1 MRRINRLSA
10 EVCFSGR
17 MRSRRCPE
25 LPENDEKQQK
35 GDTFFKRPPLDWHPV
50 RGAASLSCPPGGKPA
65 SHQSLRKRRRQS
77 MGRRRKRRTLTAM
90 IQYRTLL
97 ICQAEMFMRSST
109 PSAES
114 GSVGRVGIR
123 LQRGCPS
130 LRGSE
135 NWKKFFANGLH
146 RRTIRNEGHHSGEQA
161 SGKSF
166 PLRRKR

>member
-1 MRRINRLSA
+1 MRRRNRLSA
-10 EVCFSGR
+10 EVCFPGR

-114 GSVGRVGIR
+114 GSVCG
-123 LQRGCPS
+123 GCPS
-130 LRGSE
+130 LCGSG

-146 RRTIRNEGHHSGEQA
+146 WRTIRNEVHHSGEQA
-161 SGKSF
+161 PGKSF
-166 PLRRKR
+166 PE